1 IAGLQNGNSQQT
13 GNTPG
18 IEILEQGFIYEEAPF
33 PQCHSSTLLSL
44 DNGDIMVAW
53 FGGTHERH
61 PDVCIYSAVY
71 DGETWSVP
79 ERIADGIMRDSVR
92 YPAWNPVLFKNRAGT
107 MFLYYKAGPSP

>member
-1 IAGLQNGNSQQT
+1 LEMKKDIRHLSGMNYIDHMKKIWIAALLIAGLQNGNSQQT

-44 DNGDIMVAW
+44 DNGDIMAAW

-71 DGETWSVP
+71 
-79 ERIADGIMRDSVR
+79 
-92 YPAWNPVLFKNRAGT
+92 
-107 MFLYYKAGPSP
+107 